1 MSCYNTSYN
10 YYQNAV
16 SFIFNGF
23 FSSRLLIR
31 DKNLYYKDFN
41 EKHSAFVYHDVIMQ
55 TFSKHAQQY
64 VVCES
69 KAPRAHNYWPVL
81 VGLLLGHCWAIV
93 GTWSRPC
100 WSVLWRRE
108 AAHQITK
115 KVLTAHDCKI
125 RLIELHSVAS
135 L

>member
-10 YYQNAV
+10 YYQNTV

-81 VGLLLGHCWAIV
+81 VGLLLGHCWYLE
-93 GTWSRPC
+93 SP
-100 WSVLWRRE
+100 VLVCPLEKRSCSPDN
-108 AAHQITK
+108 K
-115 KVLTAHDCKI
+115 KSINCA
-125 RLIELHSVAS
+125 
-135 L
+135 